1 LTRSGATLLGQGVR
15 PEELPQHLWLDWTGE
30 TCDVYLCGPEFE
42 HMPRLH
48 RSSESVSDAVMWC
61 QYWAMDRGLVASVR
75 SLAEIDTAQ
84 RVGSRTLTLR
94 LYRQSE
100 FYR

>member
-1 LTRSGATLLGQGVR
+1 
-15 PEELPQHLWLDWTGE
+15 
-30 TCDVYLCGPEFE
+30 
-42 HMPRLH
+42 
-48 RSSESVSDAVMWC
+48 
-61 QYWAMDRGLVASVR
+61 MDRGLVASVR